1 MEEVYPREGVEEA
14 SVGGGGSHGQGL
26 RMEADV
32 GLHLFKDSRDGEG
45 VGRGLPA
52 WPVTGRPLAVGT
64 PSHRWEQW
72 PVTLAQLP
80 PAQPALTA
88 TPPSPLVLSWSVDG
102 PESDPARP
110 SLPGASLLLPGHTFP
125 GAKTRF

>member
-1 MEEVYPREGVEEA
+1 MVSGSGWKQMWA
-14 SVGGGGSHGQGL
+14 STC
-26 RMEADV
+26 
-32 GLHLFKDSRDGEG
+32 SRTPDMGKAWDGAFLP
-45 VGRGLPA
+45 GRS
-52 WPVTGRPLAVGT
+52 LAVGT

>member
-45 VGRGLPA
+45 CLRVGDPLLLHDMRTQEAHDGTEVSVHGGLTGNPPPGVGQGLPA
-52 WPVTGRPLAVGT
+52 WPVTGRSLAGHWPWALLPTVG
-64 PSHRWEQW
+64 SSG
-72 PVTLAQLP
+72 QLP
-80 PAQPALTA
+80 
-88 TPPSPLVLSWSVDG
+88 
-102 PESDPARP
+102 
-110 SLPGASLLLPGHTFP
+110 
-125 GAKTRF
+125 

>member
-52 WPVTGRPLAVGT
+52 WPVTGRSLAGHWPWALLPTVG
-64 PSHRWEQW
+64 SSG
-72 PVTLAQLP
+72 QLP
-80 PAQPALTA
+80 
-88 TPPSPLVLSWSVDG
+88 
-102 PESDPARP
+102 
-110 SLPGASLLLPGHTFP
+110 
-125 GAKTRF
+125 